1 MEKGFLDSC
10 SPRTLGSQWLALAR
24 NDRAVGRGT
33 SIAKHKSFDALH
45 SACGVIPLAQDDK

>member
-45 SACGVIPLAQDDK
+45 SACGVIPLPQDDK